1 MKKKI
6 LIIGGTGFL
15 GFHLC
20 KYFLRKKMLVSSV
33 SISKPK
39 KKRKL
44 KKVKYFTA
52 DISNQKNLTFMN
64 KLDFNYV
71 INCGGYVDHSNEI
84 KTFNS
89 HFNGCKNIYNIFKNK
104 KIDTLVQI
112 GSCTEYGHVKS
123 PQVENFNCKP
133 STIYAK
139 AKFQAT
145 KFLINKNK
153 TMNFPA
159 VVLRFYQIYG
169 PYQDN
174 NRFMSFII
182 NSCLKDRKFPCSEGK
197 QFRDFLYVDDAVNA
211 IDKCLENKNAYGKI
225 FNIGLGKAIQ
235 LKKLIN
241 KIKSIIKKGKPDFDK
256 IKMRKD
262 EPTVIVP
269 NINKAKMKLRWS
281 PQTSL
286 QKGMIKTINFYKRN
300 NFI

>member
-1 MKKKI
+1 
-6 LIIGGTGFL
+6 
-15 GFHLC
+15 
-20 KYFLRKKMLVSSV
+20 
-33 SISKPK
+33 
-39 KKRKL
+39 
-44 KKVKYFTA
+44 
-52 DISNQKNLTFMN
+52 
-64 KLDFNYV
+64 
-71 INCGGYVDHSNEI
+71 
-84 KTFNS
+84 
-89 HFNGCKNIYNIFKNK
+89 
-104 KIDTLVQI
+104 
-112 GSCTEYGHVKS
+112 
-123 PQVENFNCKP
+123 
-133 STIYAK
+133 
-139 AKFQAT
+139 
-145 KFLINKNK
+145 
-153 TMNFPA
+153 MNFPA

-182 NSCLKDRKFPCSEGK
+182 NSCLNNRKFPCSEGK

-262 EPTVIVP
+262 EPMIIVP

-281 PQTSL
+281 PKMSL